1 MHYIWLKCSI
11 SCYLIYYCLLYSVTE
26 DTSNSLIINFTV
38 ESDGTLLYLDL
49 FWIVIYS
56 SIFSFTDTIHDS
68 SVSGPLGRFS
78 VFLNSVKIQPNQS
91 SRRGSAES
99 QISARISRNSTA
111 SNISSHKLL
120 RKVTSKTAKGSSIIR
135 RDDSIILVK
144 NGKVVSVR
152 EDAAFKKSSSD
163 DVFLPSPGSKFKF
176 LPSSNSS
183 ANSSLNV
190 LPECDG
196 EKTSHANQNGHINVA
211 ETDTKGDNSYTP
223 LLDTD
228 LEQSYEEID
237 VSKEIVFNPGN
248 SPEKN
253 EADNMECEKLILSIS
268 DESAA
273 LLGQNLPRTRS
284 ETNLTSNVFNFE
296 FPDSCKKTH
305 AKSLDNIYSLPLV
318 RIPSNEHLDIY
329 LHSSNH
335 HPRSGEFEAA
345 VNS

>member
-1 MHYIWLKCSI
+1 M
-11 SCYLIYYCLLYSVTE
+11 
-26 DTSNSLIINFTV
+26 INFIF
-38 ESDGTLLYLDL
+38 ESDARHLCVDL
-49 FWIVIYS
+49 FWNVIYS

-228 LEQSYEEID
+228 LEQSYEDND
-237 VSKEIVFNPGN
+237 VSKEIVFNPEN
-248 SPEKN
+248 SLDKN
-253 EADNMECEKLILSIS
+253 EADNTECERLVLS

-284 ETNLTSNVFNFE
+284 ETNLTSNIFNFE
-296 FPDSCKKTH
+296 FPNSCKKTH

-345 VNS
+345 VNFRYSLK